1 MNDVQALSS
10 FKGHFLIAMPGLQ
23 DPNFFQTVVLLCEHN
38 EDGALGVVINR
49 VHPTLKAREIFEELK
64 IPCCHQV
71 ADTPLHIG
79 GPVHQ
84 GGLFILHGPPFG
96 WEGTLAVTQ
105 TLALSNTLDLL
116 RLLGKGEGPEQFMIV
131 LGCAGWGPGQLD
143 SEILENVWLTTPAED
158 EVIFTVEAES
168 QWAEAIRRMGIDPV
182 SLSSAAGH
190 A

>member
-1 MNDVQALSS
+1 MNDVQAPGS

-38 EDGALGVVINR
+38 EEGALGVVINR
-49 VHPTLKAREIFEELK
+49 VHPTLKAKEIFSELQ
-64 IPCCHQV
+64 ISCNQQT
-71 ADTPLHIG
+71 ADNPLYIG

-96 WEGTLAVTQ
+96 WEGTLAVTE

-116 RLLGKGEGPEQFMIV
+116 RSLGKREGPERFMII

-158 EVIFTVEAES
+158 EVIFMVEAES
-168 QWAEAIRRMGIDPV
+168 QWAEAIRGMGIDPV